1 MKVKKYKKGG
11 KNDPKKKGKLK
22 ELMAKAKT
30 KREMR
35 KEGKKPIKKMT
46 PKKPDASKVL
56 DSQIKTEE
64 RRNVR
69 QTGMLVRGGKESG
82 DKRDFFGGTDK
93 QARLL
98 AEKNLGR
105 GALKNE
111 DSVKRMKDKG
121 RSGYRNV
128 TKANLAKKLRK

>member
-22 ELMAKAKT
+22 ELMAKAKA
-30 KREMR
+30 KREMK
-35 KEGKKPIKKMT
+35 KEGKKPI
-46 PKKPDASKVL
+46 KKPDASKVL

-93 QARLL
+93 QAREL